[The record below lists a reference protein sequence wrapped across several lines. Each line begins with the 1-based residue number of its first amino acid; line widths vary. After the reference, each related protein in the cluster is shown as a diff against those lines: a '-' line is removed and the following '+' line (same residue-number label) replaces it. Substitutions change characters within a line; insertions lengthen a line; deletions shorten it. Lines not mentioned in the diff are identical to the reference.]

1 MLLIHTGVV
10 ASVGCNVGYYL
21 TILDL
26 LKYIPI
32 NMYGNLLTVKNIV
45 NLSKRPE
52 SIGLI
57 LYRYPFLILH

>member
-1 MLLIHTGVV
+1 MIHIGVV
-10 ASVGCNVGYYL
+10 TSVGCNLGYHL

-52 SIGLI
+52 SIIGLI